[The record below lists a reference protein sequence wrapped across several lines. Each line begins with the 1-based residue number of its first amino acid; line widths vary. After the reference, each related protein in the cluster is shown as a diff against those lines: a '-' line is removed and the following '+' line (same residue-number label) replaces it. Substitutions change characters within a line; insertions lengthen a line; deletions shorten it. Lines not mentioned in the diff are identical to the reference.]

1 MEEKKVNRKI
11 LLINA
16 CARKESRTL
25 PLARKVAEGLEGQV
39 RELNL
44 FSEDIVPLDA
54 SGLEKRDRLINAGA
68 FDNEMFR
75 FAREFAEAEEIVIAA
90 PYWDLSFPA
99 ILKCYLEQ
107 ICVNG
112 ITFKYGSDG
121 MPQGLCRA
129 SNLTYVTTSGG
140 YIGENNFGFDYVAGL
155 CKGLFGLQEIY
166 FVKAEGLDIYGADVE
181 GILEAAR

>member
-54 SGLEKRDRLINAGA
+54 SGLEKRD
-68 FDNEMFR
+68 
-75 FAREFAEAEEIVIAA
+75 
-90 PYWDLSFPA
+90 
-99 ILKCYLEQ
+99 
-107 ICVNG
+107 
-112 ITFKYGSDG
+112 
-121 MPQGLCRA
+121 
-129 SNLTYVTTSGG
+129 
-140 YIGENNFGFDYVAGL
+140 
-155 CKGLFGLQEIY
+155 
-166 FVKAEGLDIYGADVE
+166 
-181 GILEAAR
+181 